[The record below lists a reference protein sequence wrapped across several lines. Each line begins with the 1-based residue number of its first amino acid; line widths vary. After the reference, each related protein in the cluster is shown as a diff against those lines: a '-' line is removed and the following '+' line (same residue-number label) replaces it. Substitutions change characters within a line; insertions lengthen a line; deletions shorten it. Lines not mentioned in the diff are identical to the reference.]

1 MRVIGGE
8 YRSRTLKTLP
18 GLHTRPTPDRLR
30 ETLFDILA
38 SRIEGAVFADVYAG
52 TGSVGIEALSRGARE
67 SIFIEKN
74 HAAVDVIRQNLRAL
88 GLEARAQVIC
98 GKAGVAIARLKPD
111 IVFLDPPY
119 DLENEYAVV
128 LGALGAAP
136 PALAI
141 AQHTVRFPLPVEY
154 GELSRFRQV
163 KQGDNILSFFHR
175 SHRGDAENAETA
187 QRDST

>member
-119 DLENEYAVV
+119 DLENE
-128 LGALGAAP
+128 
-136 PALAI
+136 
-141 AQHTVRFPLPVEY
+141 
-154 GELSRFRQV
+154 
-163 KQGDNILSFFHR
+163 
-175 SHRGDAENAETA
+175 
-187 QRDST
+187 